1 MHPPLADENRVS
13 TMNPVTVGIGTI
25 AILYG
30 LFTAYLRATNPS
42 SFKKLDAMKKMWGD
56 KGGMMV
62 HVIAYTVVPIVAGAV
77 LLVCGFMGISF
88 AG

>member
-1 MHPPLADENRVS
+1 
-13 TMNPVTVGIGTI
+13 MNLVTVGIGAI
-25 AILYG
+25 ALLYG

-42 SFKKLDAMKKMWGD
+42 SFKKLHAMKKMWGD

-62 HVIAYTVVPIVAGAV
+62 HVIAYTVVPIVAGVV
-77 LLVCGFMGISF
+77 LLGCGFMGISF